1 MLNLFNPGQTMTDN
15 VVKLQ
20 RPYEDP
26 RHFHQRLRLIRE
38 VRGLSQSELARSA
51 EMQPS
56 AIAHF
61 ESGRRL
67 PSFENLRALAI
78 ALRCTSDYLLGLSPS
93 PAEQMGDPVI
103 MNIMFMRTDDREYVD
118 LFVRSV
124 VERREKMKSV

>member
-1 MLNLFNPGQTMTDN
+1 MTDN

-78 ALRCTSDYLLGLSPS
+78 ALRCTADYLLGIAASPS
-93 PAEQMGDPVI
+93 QNAGDKTVDQI
-103 MNIMFMRTDDREYVD
+103 ATLSAVDREYVD
-118 LFVRSV
+118 LFVASIV
-124 VERREKMKSV
+124 ARRKTETPETQENQHVTD